1 MGLKVK
7 LIRAIGYSAALLA
20 LLIVTFWLDQSSPS
34 NRIKQLTHTS
44 PIGSPLQLHS
54 TPKVVPSVTFLDQNT
69 NVTEIASF
77 EGRMVLLKLWATW
90 CAPCIKELPALDKL
104 QQALN
109 KNNFMVL
116 VLSLDQGGLAEIV
129 PFWSKLG
136 LSNLDMYIDPS
147 MNSGQILG
155 ARGLPTT
162 ILISKDGLEIAR
174 LEGPAE
180 WDSEELIAH
189 LSELAE
195 AY

>member
-1 MGLKVK
+1 
-7 LIRAIGYSAALLA
+7 
-20 LLIVTFWLDQSSPS
+20 
-34 NRIKQLTHTS
+34 
-44 PIGSPLQLHS
+44 
-54 TPKVVPSVTFLDQNT
+54 
-69 NVTEIASF
+69 
-77 EGRMVLLKLWATW
+77 MVLLNLWATW